1 MWVKSSVGFTGRE
14 MARDVSFSAHG
25 ILAPDVFVV
34 ENVLLDDRFKDNPL
48 VTGDM
53 AIRFYA
59 GAPLVTPSGD
69 VIGMLGVMDRR
80 ERRLSD
86 AQIDGLRILSRQVI
100 GQLELRRYARDLLT
114 RETNLLQVF
123 RSCPVPLAITR
134 WHDRTIVDVN
144 TAFTELFGWS
154 ADEIAGQTS
163 MEIGLI
169 AEADALAIRARMGP
183 SPTPVRNQE
192 VRLRTKA
199 GGTRDIVLSTQ
210 VMELQHARHAL
221 TTLVDVTSRKLATE
235 TAMRLSAIVESSQDA
250 IIGKDLNGIVSSWN
264 SGAERIFGYSAA
276 EMIGQPIATIIPDN
290 RRPEEDVVLAT
301 IRQGTPVANLETVR
315 RRKDGQLIEVSVTAS
330 PIRDSDG
337 VIIGASKITRD
348 VTERRRLERQSL
360 RAQRMESIGTLA
372 GGIAHDLNNVL
383 APIMLSLE
391 MMREAADP
399 DTLEL
404 LDTLQTSARRG
415 ADLVRQ
421 VLSFARGVEGK
432 HLLMDPSLLIHD
444 LSKVMHDTFPKSIR
458 VQLELPKNI
467 WAVNADPTQLH
478 QVLLNLCVNARDA
491 MPSGGVLTI
500 RAGNIVLD
508 DVYAGM
514 NPDARAGAYVV
525 IEVQDTGTGI
535 APDDRDRIFEPFFT
549 TKKVGEGTGL
559 GLSTTLGIV
568 KSHGGF
574 INLYSEVGRGSTFK
588 VYIPAIT
595 DEASAEERAST
606 QVGLPRGHG
615 ETILVVDDERAVREV
630 AQRTLQR
637 FGYRVM
643 LASHGA
649 EAVALYAQHRDR
661 IAAVLTDMAMPIM
674 DGPAL
679 IVALR
684 AMDPAVRIIASSGLD
699 TNGAVARATGAGV
712 HHFAPK
718 PYTAETLLRMLD
730 ALLHGHESAQ

>member
-1 MWVKSSVGFTGRE
+1 
-14 MARDVSFSAHG
+14 
-25 ILAPDVFVV
+25 
-34 ENVLLDDRFKDNPL
+34 
-48 VTGDM
+48 
-53 AIRFYA
+53 
-59 GAPLVTPSGD
+59 
-69 VIGMLGVMDRR
+69 
-80 ERRLSD
+80 
-86 AQIDGLRILSRQVI
+86 
-100 GQLELRRYARDLLT
+100 
-114 RETNLLQVF
+114 
-123 RSCPVPLAITR
+123 
-134 WHDRTIVDVN
+134 
-144 TAFTELFGWS
+144 
-154 ADEIAGQTS
+154 
-163 MEIGLI
+163 
-169 AEADALAIRARMGP
+169 
-183 SPTPVRNQE
+183 
-192 VRLRTKA
+192 
-199 GGTRDIVLSTQ
+199 
-210 VMELQHARHAL
+210 
-221 TTLVDVTSRKLATE
+221 
-235 TAMRLSAIVESSQDA
+235 
-250 IIGKDLNGIVSSWN
+250 
-264 SGAERIFGYSAA
+264 
-276 EMIGQPIATIIPDN
+276 
-290 RRPEEDVVLAT
+290 
-301 IRQGTPVANLETVR
+301 
-315 RRKDGQLIEVSVTAS
+315 
-330 PIRDSDG
+330 
-337 VIIGASKITRD
+337 
-348 VTERRRLERQSL
+348 
-360 RAQRMESIGTLA
+360 
-372 GGIAHDLNNVL
+372 
-383 APIMLSLE
+383 
-391 MMREAADP
+391 
-399 DTLEL
+399 
-404 LDTLQTSARRG
+404 
-415 ADLVRQ
+415 
-421 VLSFARGVEGK
+421 
-432 HLLMDPSLLIHD
+432 MDPSLLIHD

-525 IEVQDTGTGI
+525 IEVQDTGGGI
-535 APDDRDRIFEPFFT
+535 SPDDRDRIFEPFFT